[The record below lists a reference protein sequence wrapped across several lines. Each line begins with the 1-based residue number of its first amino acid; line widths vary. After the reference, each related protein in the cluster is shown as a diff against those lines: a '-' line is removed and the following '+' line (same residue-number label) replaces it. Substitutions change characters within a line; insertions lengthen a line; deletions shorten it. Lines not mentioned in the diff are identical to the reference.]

1 MKKLYQDIGK
11 RIAKLRKENKMT
23 QSQLAEILD
32 ISVKH
37 VSEIERGI
45 TCLSLEKLNLLC
57 DILSTNM
64 DYIIRGIDTRKHDE
78 QSVPSYIVELFNSG
92 DKEHIQLLEEYLLI
106 FRKLISKK

>member
-45 TCLSLEKLNLLC
+45 TCLSLEKLNLLWRYFV
-57 DILSTNM
+57 N
-64 DYIIRGIDTRKHDE
+64 
-78 QSVPSYIVELFNSG
+78 
-92 DKEHIQLLEEYLLI
+92 
-106 FRKLISKK
+106 

>member
-45 TCLSLEKLNLLC
+45 TCLSLEK
-57 DILSTNM
+57 
-64 DYIIRGIDTRKHDE
+64 RK
-78 QSVPSYIVELFNSG
+78 
-92 DKEHIQLLEEYLLI
+92 
-106 FRKLISKK
+106 R